1 MKELRHFTGGN
12 ASGMLL
18 VYKVGSLIKW
28 DINLPHQPTIPLK
41 DIYSSEMQTS
51 VQTQNYMQMFI
62 ADLTVISKTKNKQPG
77 YIPYKR
83 IVLDK

>member
-1 MKELRHFTGGN
+1 
-12 ASGMLL
+12 
-18 VYKVGSLIKW
+18 
-28 DINLPHQPTIPLK
+28 
-41 DIYSSEMQTS
+41 MQTS